1 MVMEDNHRP
10 QKYREWLDTRFN
22 EELED
27 DDELDDITDDDF
39 DESPDDGFPLHD
51 RYDEESRP

>member
-1 MVMEDNHRP
+1 MEDNHRP

-22 EELED
+22 EDLED
-27 DDELDDITDDDF
+27 DDELDDSTADAFD

-51 RYDEESRP
+51 RYDEESSP